1 MFQKMINGYIFYFLG
16 QLFSGQLFEIFARET
31 NLKKQSSV
39 QGGSIEQLY
48 IALGLDQRVIQLYK
62 VSVVWISLTSADKV
76 GGSKKGQKHA
86 DVILEWSL

>member
-1 MFQKMINGYIFYFLG
+1 MFQKMINGHIFYFLA
-16 QLFSGQLFEIFARET
+16 QLFSGQLIELFASET

-39 QGGSIEQLY
+39 QRGSIEQLY